1 MEEHNTELET
11 MLMIELVNTIYAALM
26 AARKNW
32 KKKDYFNLLREVE
45 DKYMVGLG
53 PDGTIAMDF
62 SEVGE
67 KDGIPGIKK
76 LIEKY
81 KKIAEQEK

>member
-1 MEEHNTELET
+1 MKDNTELET
-11 MLMIELVNTIYAALM
+11 LLMIEAVNTIYAALM

-32 KKKDYFNLLREVE
+32 EKSDYFELLREIE
-45 DKYMVGLG
+45 GKYMVGLG

-67 KDGIPGIKK
+67 KEGIPGIRK

-81 KKIAEQEK
+81 KKIAEEAK